1 MTCIVAYDI
10 EDDRIRQRLAKF
22 LQGVGFRMQKS
33 VFIVKVERHVF
44 QRFLSDIQAITN
56 HDGKVAIFRQCT
68 GCQNHA
74 IQLNEAEKFWYVF

>member
-22 LQGVGFRMQKS
+22 LQGVGFRLQKS

-44 QRFLSDIQAITN
+44 QRFLSDIQAI
-56 HDGKVAIFRQCT
+56 
-68 GCQNHA
+68 
-74 IQLNEAEKFWYVF
+74 QLNEAEKFWYVF